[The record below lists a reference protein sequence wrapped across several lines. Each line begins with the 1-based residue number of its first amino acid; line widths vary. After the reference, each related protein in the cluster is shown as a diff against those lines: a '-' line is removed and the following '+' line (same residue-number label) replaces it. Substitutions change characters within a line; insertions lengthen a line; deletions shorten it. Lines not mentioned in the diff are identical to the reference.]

1 MKASDPIQTDLP
13 RKGAIG
19 GTQGTPAA
27 STGLV
32 AMGNHNLPLMQFP
45 HLTRQNGLQHA
56 ITTREG
62 GVSRPPAQSFN
73 LARRSG
79 DDPAAVDE
87 NRRRLERALAP
98 GRLVFIRQVH
108 GNTVLSLAQQPADE
122 RSLVAGTGDAF
133 ITDQA
138 GLLLTILVAD
148 CQPVLLF
155 DPRRRVVA
163 NVHSGWRGSIANV
176 IGATVAAMVHDF
188 GCRPNDLLAGVGPSL
203 GPCCAEFINYR
214 KEIPE
219 AFWRRRVSKHHF
231 DFWAISH
238 DQLTAAGLAAEH
250 ITLSRVCTR
259 CQSQRFFSYRAG
271 HKVGRF
277 AAVIGMNEEGQRG

>member
-1 MKASDPIQTDLP
+1 MGSHDLP
-13 RKGAIG
+13 LLR
-19 GTQGTPAA
+19 
-27 STGLV
+27 
-32 AMGNHNLPLMQFP
+32 FP
-45 HLTRQNGLQHA
+45 HLACQNGLQHA

-73 LARRSG
+73 LARKGG

-87 NRRRLERALAP
+87 NRRRLARALAP
-98 GRLVFIRQVH
+98 GRLVFLRQVH
-108 GNTVLSLAQQPADE
+108 GNTVLSLKRPPAGE
-122 RSLVAGTGDAF
+122 HTSLAGRGDAF

-148 CQPVLLF
+148 CQAILLF
-155 DPRRRVVA
+155 DPRQRVVA

-176 IGATVAAMVHDF
+176 IGATVKAMVRDF

-219 AFWRRRVSKHHF
+219 AFWYRRVSKHHF
-231 DFWAISH
+231 DFWGISH
-238 DQLTAAGLAAEH
+238 DQLTAAGLAGEH
-250 ITLSRVCTR
+250 ITLSRICTR
-259 CQSQRFFSYRAG
+259 CASQRFFSYRAG
-271 HKVGRF
+271 HEVGRF
-277 AAVIGMNEEGQRG
+277 AAVIGMRAEGRPG